1 MEEWWCRGEEVE
13 VDDWKDDEDATMMER
28 MVLRS
33 SRCRRHDAAFVAA
46 VVLVVIVVAMC
57 LEDQWSYQWCG

>member
-1 MEEWWCRGEEVE
+1 MEEYWCRGEEVE

-33 SRCRRHDAAFVAA
+33 SRCRRHDAVIVAA

-57 LEDQWSYQWCG
+57 LEDQWS